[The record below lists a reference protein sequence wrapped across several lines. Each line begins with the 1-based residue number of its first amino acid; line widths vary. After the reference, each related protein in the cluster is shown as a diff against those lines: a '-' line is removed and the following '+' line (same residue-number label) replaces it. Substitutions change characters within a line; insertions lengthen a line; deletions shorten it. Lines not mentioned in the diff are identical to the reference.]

1 MGEVIDVARW
11 DPAFRDIGSGAAAMF
26 EFGGLPPEYPAFLI

>member
-11 DPAFRDIGSGAAAMF
+11 DPAFRDIASGAAEMF
-26 EFGGLPPEYPAFLI
+26 EVGEISPEYPAFLI